1 VWYISGIGRE
11 REREREGES
20 DWIGKELRGHAISLD
35 RLRKSLIGNA
45 DRGSI
50 VPESVM
56 RDAVILLIGPL
67 PRGGNLTDKEHA

>member
-1 VWYISGIGRE
+1 MFPFIARFVCVVHQWDWQRE
-11 REREREGES
+11 RERERV
-20 DWIGKELRGHAISLD
+20 RGHAISLD